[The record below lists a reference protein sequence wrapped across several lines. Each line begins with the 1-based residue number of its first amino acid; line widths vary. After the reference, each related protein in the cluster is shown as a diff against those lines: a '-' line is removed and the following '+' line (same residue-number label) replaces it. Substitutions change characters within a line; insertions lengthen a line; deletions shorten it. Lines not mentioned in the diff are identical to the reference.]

1 MEKKVCWLIWF
12 CVFLRAG
19 IGSGG
24 PFALAAA
31 RALIDIDGLGAEAI
45 GESIHN
51 ETLSIID
58 YRYEH

>member
-1 MEKKVCWLIWF
+1 M
-12 CVFLRAG
+12 FLRAG